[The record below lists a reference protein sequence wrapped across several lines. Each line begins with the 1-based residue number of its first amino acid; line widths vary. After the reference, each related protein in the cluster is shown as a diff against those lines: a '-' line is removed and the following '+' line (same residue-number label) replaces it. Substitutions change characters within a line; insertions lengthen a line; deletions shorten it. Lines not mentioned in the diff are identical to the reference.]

1 VLVDDAV
8 IFWLAIGRTVVAA
21 PGSEEQMGAKFN
33 LAEGLVDGNKFY
45 PKNCF
50 RFSNDTNLSLR
61 PCVLNSVCELYAE
74 IFREG

>member
-1 VLVDDAV
+1 VDDAV

-21 PGSEEQMGAKFN
+21 PGIEEQMGAKFKQ
-33 LAEGLVDGNKFY
+33 AEGLLVDGNKIY

-50 RFSNDTNLSLR
+50 RFSNDTNLSPR
-61 PCVLNSVCELYAE
+61 PCFLKSVCELYAA